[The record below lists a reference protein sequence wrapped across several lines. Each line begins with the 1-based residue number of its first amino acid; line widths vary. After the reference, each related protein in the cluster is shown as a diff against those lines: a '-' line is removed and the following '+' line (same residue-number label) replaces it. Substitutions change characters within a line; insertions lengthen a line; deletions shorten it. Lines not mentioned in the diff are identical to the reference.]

1 MAENSMQNDNG
12 FVRRDFDLLEM
23 LMNLL
28 HRWYI
33 VVGAT
38 VLAAIL
44 GAAYFYNPFFT
55 PDVYSSS
62 TLIYIGNRTEDDDTI
77 STSGLGL
84 SSALLGDYQELI
96 QSRRVSTRVCEM
108 LGLPSLSGYSVSVSS
123 IKETRFIRVS
133 VSGPYPESV
142 AYIANAIAEVFSDV
156 VVDLMDIRNVS
167 VIDEALVPGGPSGP
181 PRLRN
186 TMVAAAAGFAVSLL
200 VLIIIELA
208 NNTIK
213 TPEDIENQL
222 GIPVLA
228 LVSRVDADKK

>member
-1 MAENSMQNDNG
+1 MSESNKPHEEA
-12 FVRRDFDLLEM
+12 FIRRDFDLFEI

-28 HRWYI
+28 NHWYI
-33 VVGAT
+33 IVGAT
-38 VLAAIL
+38 LLAGIL
-44 GAAYFYNPFFT
+44 GGIYFYTPFFT
-55 PDVYSSS
+55 PNTYSSS

-96 QSRRVSTRVCEM
+96 QSRRVTRRVCEM
-108 LGLPSLSGYSVSVSS
+108 LGLPSLGGYSVSVTS
-123 IKETRFIRVS
+123 IKDTRFIRVS

-186 TMVAAAAGFAVSLL
+186 TLVAAAAGFAVSLL
-200 VLIIIELA
+200 VLIIIDLA
-208 NNTIK
+208 NNT
-213 TPEDIENQL
+213 
-222 GIPVLA
+222 LA
-228 LVSRVDADKK
+228 LVSHVEADKK